1 MMDKFSYLS
10 HAHPDYIESLY
21 RAYKENPQSV
31 DEGWRKFFEGFDF
44 AQTFDGK
51 VGEVVSAGR
60 RKEVNVLNLINDYRR
75 RGHFFT
81 KTNPVRERRK
91 YEPTLDIENY
101 GLTEEDLDTVF
112 EAGAEVGLGP
122 APLRDIIE
130 HLQQTYC
137 GSIGV
142 EYMFIRYPERVKWLQ
157 ERMETTRNTPNFTL
171 EEKRHIL
178 SRLNQAVVFE
188 NFLHSKYVG
197 QKRFALSGG
206 ETLIPALD
214 AIIEKGASLDVME
227 FVLGM
232 AHRGRLNVLANILR
246 KSYEDIFAEFEGVD
260 YEDAVFEGDVKYH
273 LGYSSNIN
281 TVSGKQVH
289 LNLVANP
296 SHLEAVDPVVEG
308 VVRAKID
315 KRYHGDNGKIVPIL
329 IHGDAAIAGQGVVY
343 EVIQMSLLEGYRT
356 GGTIHL
362 VINNQIGFTTN
373 YLDARSSIYCT
384 DVAKVTHSP
393 VFHVNGDDVEA
404 VVFATLLAIE
414 YRQKF
419 HTDVFI
425 DILGYR
431 KYGHNEADEPR
442 LTQPKLYK
450 IIAQHP
456 DPRQIYYEKLLASG
470 TVEKGL
476 AKEMEK
482 EFQQLLQFRLKE
494 ARERKKAS
502 SISSFKG
509 DWSGIRKPT
518 EADFLQSPE
527 TAVPEKVLQE
537 IGERIFT
544 VPEDMQIF
552 RKLRKVYDD
561 RKKRFTEKKELD
573 WAMGEAIAYGTL
585 LAEQVPVR
593 ISGQDVERGTFAHR
607 LAVLL
612 REDTEEEY
620 VPLNHISPDQAL
632 FQIYNSPLSEYGV
645 LGFEYGYSTA
655 HPLGLTIWEAQFGD
669 FANGAQIIIDQ
680 FISSGEAKWKRYSGL
695 VMYLPHGYEGQGP
708 EHSSARI
715 ERFLTLCAQNNMQV
729 VNCTTPANLFHVLR
743 RQMTYPFRIP
753 LIIFTPKS
761 LLRHPRVVSP
771 VKDFVKGRFQEILD
785 DPDVKP
791 ADIKR
796 LIFCSGKIFYDL
808 LERREQEKLTDV
820 AIVRVEQLYPLPV
833 HQLKKIIERYKHVER
848 YFWVQEEPEN
858 MGPWGYLRRKFKLV
872 RTTLISREESASP
885 ATGIHRHHV
894 QEQEN
899 IINLALGIEKKPT
912 RKVKMK
918 DV

>member
-1 MMDKFSYLS
+1 MDKFSYLS
-10 HAHPDYIESLY
+10 NAHPDYIESLY
-21 RAYKENPQSV
+21 QEYKKNPQSV

-44 AQTFDGK
+44 AQTFDG
-51 VGEVVSAGR
+51 VVSETGSAER

-81 KTNPVRERRK
+81 RTNPVRERRK
-91 YEPTLDIENY
+91 YTPTLDIENY
-101 GLTEEDLDTVF
+101 GLTKDDLDTVF
-112 EAGAEVGLGP
+112 EAGAEIGIGP
-122 APLRDIIE
+122 APLRKIIE

-142 EYMFIRYPERVKWLQ
+142 EYMFIRYPERVRWLQ
-157 ERMETTRNTPNFTL
+157 ERMESTRNTPNFSL

-178 SRLNQAVVFE
+178 DKLNQAVVFE
-188 NFLHSKYVG
+188 NFLHSRYVG

-214 AIIEKGASLDVME
+214 AIIEKGANLGVME

-246 KSYEDIFAEFEGVD
+246 KSYEEIFAEFEGVE

-273 LGYSSNIN
+273 LGYSGNI
-281 TVSGKQVH
+281 TTTSGKPVH

-315 KRYHGDNGKIVPIL
+315 KRYKGDYQKIVPIL

-343 EVIQMSLLEGYRT
+343 EVIQMSLLEGYTT
-356 GGTIHL
+356 GGTVHL

-373 YLDARSSIYCT
+373 YLDARSSTYCT

-404 VVFATLLAIE
+404 VIFATLLAME
-414 YRQKF
+414 YRQTF

-442 LTQPKLYK
+442 FTQPKLYK
-450 IIAQHP
+450 AIAKHP

-476 AKEMEK
+476 AKEMER
-482 EFQQLLQFRLKE
+482 EFQQMLQFRLKE
-494 ARERKKAS
+494 VREGKKVS

-509 DWSGIRKPT
+509 DWSGFRQPHYT
-518 EADFLQSPE
+518 DFRQSPD
-527 TAVPEKVLQE
+527 TSLPEDE
-537 IGERIFT
+537 FMRIGERIFT
-544 VPEDMQIF
+544 IPGEINVF
-552 RKLRKVYDD
+552 RKLKKIYDE
-561 RKKRFTEKKELD
+561 RRMKLMEKRELD
-573 WAMGEAIAYGTL
+573 WAMGEAMAYATL
-585 LAEQVPVR
+585 LEEQVPVR
-593 ISGQDVERGTFAHR
+593 LSGQDVERGTFAHR

-612 REDTEEEY
+612 QEDTEEEY
-620 VPLNHISPDQAL
+620 IPLNHISEKQAP
-632 FQIYNSPLSEYGV
+632 FQIYNSSLSEYGV
-645 LGFEYGYSTA
+645 LGFEYGYATA
-655 HPLGLTIWEAQFGD
+655 HPKGLTIWEAQFGD

-680 FISSGEAKWKRYSGL
+680 FISSGEAKWKRYCGL

-715 ERFLTLCAQNNMQV
+715 ERFLELCAQNNMQIA
-729 VNCTTPANLFHVLR
+729 NCTTPANLFHILR
-743 RQMTYPFRIP
+743 RQMKYPFRIP
-753 LIIFTPKS
+753 LILFTPKS

-771 VKDFVKGRFQEILD
+771 VEDFTRGRFQEIID
-785 DPDVKP
+785 DAYVKPKDVK
-791 ADIKR
+791 R
-796 LIFCSGKIFYDL
+796 LLFCSGKIYYEL
-808 LERREQEKLTDV
+808 LERQQEEQRKDV
-820 AIVRVEQLYPLPV
+820 AIIRVEQLYPLPIQ
-833 HQLKKIIERYKHVER
+833 QLKRIITRYKNVER

-858 MGPWGYLRRKFKLV
+858 MGAWSYLRRKFKLV

-885 ATGIHRHHV
+885 ATGIYSHHV
-894 QEQEN
+894 QEQQS
-899 IINLALGIEKKPT
+899 IINLAFGDDDTPV
-912 RKVKMK
+912 RKVKIK
-918 DV
+918 EV